1 MASPISVCWVT
12 KKLDDRVIAFPTRH
26 RERDND
32 DIWRI
37 MVKIITMDT
46 NVLVAALI
54 SNLGASHY
62 ILRLI
67 LEEKIKLALTPA
79 VYFEYYDVLTRK
91 EILAKTHLS
100 IEEVENILD
109 LLALLAK
116 KHAVYFLLRPNLFDE
131 KDNLI
136 CECAFA
142 SQSNYLMTSNIKDFI
157 SGELKAFR
165 FQVITPKD
173 FCQLWRLHD
182 E

>member
-1 MASPISVCWVT
+1 
-12 KKLDDRVIAFPTRH
+12 
-26 RERDND
+26 
-32 DIWRI
+32 

-46 NVLVAALI
+46 NVLVAGLM

-62 ILRLI
+62 ILRLV
-67 LEEKIKLALTPA
+67 LEEKIRLALTPS
-79 VYFEYYDVLTRK
+79 VYFEYYDVLTRP
-91 EILAKTHLS
+91 EILAKIHLS
-100 IEEVENILD
+100 IKEIENLLD

-142 SQSNYLMTSNIKDFI
+142 SQSNHLITSNIKDFL
-157 SGELKAFR
+157 SGELRAFH
-165 FQVITPKD
+165 FQIITPKD
-173 FCQLWRLHD
+173 FCQLWRLYN

>member
-1 MASPISVCWVT
+1 MHQRNAVWT
-12 KKLDDRVIAFPTRH
+12 
-26 RERDND
+26 
-32 DIWRI
+32 I

-46 NVLVAALI
+46 NVLVAALM

-62 ILRLI
+62 ILRLV
-67 LEEKIKLALTPA
+67 LEEKIRLALTPS
-79 VYFEYYDVLTRK
+79 VYFEYYDVLTRS
-91 EILAKTHLS
+91 EILAKIHLS
-100 IEEVENILD
+100 IKEIENLLD

-142 SQSNYLMTSNIKDFI
+142 SQSHYLITSNIKDFL
-157 SGELKAFR
+157 SGELRAFHL
-165 FQVITPKD
+165 QIITPKD
-173 FCQLWRLHD
+173 FCQLWRLHH